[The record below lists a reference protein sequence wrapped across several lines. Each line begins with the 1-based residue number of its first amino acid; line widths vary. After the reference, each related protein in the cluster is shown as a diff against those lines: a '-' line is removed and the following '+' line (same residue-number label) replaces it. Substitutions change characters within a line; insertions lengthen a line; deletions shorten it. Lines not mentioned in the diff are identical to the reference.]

1 MKKILE
7 TALSEIIGFKELNYR
22 LERDLIL
29 NGKSQK
35 TYKCYIRQIAY
46 LSLHFKKSV
55 LEVSDEQISDYLFEL
70 KKKSGLSESYF
81 KTTVY
86 GLRYLFRLY
95 SREDKLIKLPGIPRK
110 KQLPVILSQ
119 QEVKKLLLSPDK
131 FKDRFMIA
139 LIYSAGLRMGELQKL
154 ERTDIDVERM
164 LIHIRQGKGQK
175 DRYVVLSK
183 LIAAKFGKYCR
194 EYKIEKY
201 VFPGQKQG
209 NYISRT
215 TVRKII
221 KTALIK
227 CGIEKNI
234 NTHSLRHSF
243 ATHMLENGIDIVT
256 VKEQLGHSDINTT
269 MLYLQVALL
278 ERKTAVSPLDF
289 LNEIK

>member
-1 MKKILE
+1 M
-7 TALSEIIGFKELNYR
+7 
-22 LERDLIL
+22 
-29 NGKSQK
+29 
-35 TYKCYIRQIAY
+35 
-46 LSLHFKKSV
+46 
-55 LEVSDEQISDYLFEL
+55 
-70 KKKSGLSESYF
+70 
-81 KTTVY
+81 
-86 GLRYLFRLY
+86 Y
-95 SREDKLIKLPGIPRK
+95 SREDKLIKLPGIPHK

-131 FKDRFMIA
+131 FKERFMIA

-154 ERTDIDVERM
+154 ERTDIDVDRM

-183 LIAAKFGKYCR
+183 LIAAKFGKYCQQ
-194 EYKIEKY
+194 YKIKKY

-221 KTALIK
+221 KTALLK

-256 VKEQLGHSDINTT
+256 VKEQLGHSDIHTT
-269 MLYLQVALL
+269 MLYLQVARL

-289 LNEIK
+289 LYGIK